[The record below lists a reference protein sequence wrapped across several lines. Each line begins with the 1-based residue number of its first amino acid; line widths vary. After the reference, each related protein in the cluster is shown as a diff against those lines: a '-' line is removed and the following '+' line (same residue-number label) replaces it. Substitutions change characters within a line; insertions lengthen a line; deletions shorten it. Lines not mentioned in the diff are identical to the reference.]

1 MSLKPQKN
9 KLWMLAAMSL
19 CTVAGGALMLYIAD
33 QVKMQA
39 EPLRSLDM
47 LFIAISNLCGV
58 MTISLG
64 GAFLTL
70 FLLALALAYRKES
83 LNVDKEEAKPQ

>member
-1 MSLKPQKN
+1 
-9 KLWMLAAMSL
+9 MSL